1 MNDNDVSKWY
11 NNIVL
16 IDVLL
21 FLMPPI
27 GIIAVVLNTR
37 LKNIWKV
44 ILVLLGMT
52 NLTVIII
59 FLTGMHW

>member
-1 MNDNDVSKWY
+1 MIDNDVSRWY
-11 NNIVL
+11 DNNVL

-27 GIIAVVLNTR
+27 GIIAVVLNTK

-44 ILVLLGMT
+44 LLVLLGMT

-59 FLTGMHW
+59 FLTRMYW